1 MQLTKKI
8 SVLNYNLFIWH
19 ATFLALATNFIDVG
33 TIIPAMLIDAGGSS
47 MHIGFMTAIMLGV
60 SKVTQLI
67 FAPFLQNRN
76 KKKGYLLLG
85 INLRIFSLA
94 CLALL
99 FVYSL
104 VLKSS
109 FIILI
114 IFLLITIFSVSGS
127 FANISYVDILG
138 KSVLES
144 KRKSFFSMKQIV
156 SSIGVLISAYFARK
170 MLIAYSY
177 PANYALLF
185 FIAAFSLLIAS
196 LAFWHLKEIKAGGM
210 KLFGIINFAKTII
223 KEVRNNKNL
232 ANYLIIINT
241 LGISITLLPFLVSYA
256 KEILYAGN
264 EEIGNYLI
272 FKVIGSVIIG
282 AVLFYFSKK
291 VSYKN
296 MFYLIIILSVM
307 IPVLLV
313 LLPAP
318 WYFILFFIGGIIF
331 ALTQIANSG
340 VLLEVSSNHNRA
352 LYTGITGAGG
362 IIPTLFSILGGWII
376 GQFGYTSFFIL
387 FITIIITSLYFVYHL
402 NCKK

>member
-1 MQLTKKI
+1 LQLTTKI

-94 CLALL
+94 CIALL

-109 FIILI
+109 YIILI

-144 KRKSFFSMKQIV
+144 KRKSFFSMKQII
-156 SSIGVLISAYFARK
+156 SSIGILISAYFARK
-170 MLIAYSY
+170 ILITYSY
-177 PANYALLF
+177 PKNYTLLF

-196 LAFWHLKEIKAGGM
+196 LAFWRLKEIKADGM
-210 KLFGIINFAKTII
+210 KLYGIINFTKMII
-223 KEVRNNKNL
+223 KEIRDNKNL

-256 KEILYAGN
+256 KEILYVGN
-264 EEIGNYLI
+264 DEIGNYLL

-291 VSYKN
+291 ISYKN

-307 IPVLLV
+307 IPVLLI
-313 LLPAP
+313 LLHSS
-318 WYFILFFIGGIIF
+318 WYFILFFTGGIIF

-352 LYTGITGAGG
+352 FYTGLTGAGS
-362 IIPTLFSILGGWII
+362 IIPALFPIVGGWII
-376 GQFGYTSFFIL
+376 EKFGYTAFFIL
-387 FITIIITSLYFVYHL
+387 FITVIITSLYFVYHL